1 MDGLGLFVGL
11 GLWVMSTMLL
21 SDLTYLSETVRTL
34 VGHSDL
40 QSDRGG
46 SRINHSLGSGLVWP
60 SVSVQLEPFWAN
72 LLRPVPTQQFGC
84 ICFFFEIGSHCT
96 ALAGVKLTTLTT
108 LPLNSEVIQPP
119 KCWCQGTSH
128 LCLTQ
133 TNCSGCISV
142 VQCLLNIVRI
152 QVETPNTA
160 QKKKH
165 NYF

>member
-60 SVSVQLEPFWAN
+60 SVSVQLEAEVERRRTAAEPFWAN
-72 LLRPVPTQQFGC
+72 LLRPVPTQ
-84 ICFFFEIGSHCT
+84 
-96 ALAGVKLTTLTT
+96 
-108 LPLNSEVIQPP
+108 
-119 KCWCQGTSH
+119 
-128 LCLTQ
+128 
-133 TNCSGCISV
+133 
-142 VQCLLNIVRI
+142 
-152 QVETPNTA
+152 
-160 QKKKH
+160 
-165 NYF
+165 